1 MSHRESSSRLEVRL
15 CKTMP
20 QGHLPEAFI
29 FDHAKPACRQHKN
42 PSLSALASCP
52 NVCRVLSS
60 QHAQGEQCS
69 ASRG

>member
-1 MSHRESSSRLEVRL
+1 
-15 CKTMP
+15 MP

-52 NVCRVLSS
+52 NICRVLSS